1 MADDNTKLT
10 RQELENKEKLEDINE
25 RREKGLINEREH
37 LREVLALGERQI
49 TQATERLKVEEKRA
63 SLLDSDIDKRTRKI
77 ALEERSAKLALEALE
92 AAGASDDELRKQL
105 QTLEQIRKEQDRINS
120 AYSAS
125 VGLAESI
132 ATKLGLSANF
142 QNSFLGSAMSTKS
155 GMEGM
160 TETAGNLITNVK
172 DTAGAFGG
180 IVKSGAAAGAL
191 IEKFVEVTALAV
203 VEADKLRAQFTA
215 VTGEAGGTRDQF
227 INLTLAN
234 TDLAISMEAMM
245 GTQLA
250 LREEFAGF
258 VNQSEATVRSMT
270 LHAATLEKLG
280 VDASTTAAIYNDLS
294 HALGMNQGEMEA
306 TSRELVG
313 LAQATGRSTA
323 TIAAEFQAALPRL
336 AMFGDEATDVFKGLQ
351 DQAMQTGVSVQEL
364 TNIFGAQM
372 DTFEG
377 TARIAGRLN
386 AVMGTD
392 LVSST
397 ELLNA
402 TDDER
407 VQILRERLQLAGMD
421 FENMDRFQQMAIA
434 NAAGIQDVA
443 TASKLFGDSQAEVAM
458 TIGDTNISTAEM
470 EQLAKDATDSFTK
483 LKFAVM
489 QMAVAVQPL
498 VEGFASL
505 VATFVEFSAG
515 VPGGM
520 GGLLSFLTGIAGV
533 LTLFVPGGQVAGAA
547 MIAAAATGG
556 AAMAMA
562 PPVDDAVISG
572 GTVTPI
578 NSRDDVVAAKPGG
591 PIDQMGGLGGGG
603 SDTTLVVKV
612 MLNEREMGEAI
623 VPFIDRRV
631 LGDV

>member
-1 MADDNTKLT
+1 MAEMDPGSVKQV
-10 RQELENKEKLEDINE
+10 QELMTKIRDDSGNAEKYWAQIAILFKTIEDRSATIL
-25 RREKGLINEREH
+25 K
-37 LREVLALGERQI
+37 
-49 TQATERLKVEEKRA
+49 TQLDRA
-63 SLLDSDIDKRTRKI
+63 KLLDSEIDQRTRKI
-77 ALEERSAKLALEALE
+77 ALEERTAQLELERLENAKASAEE
-92 AAGASDDELRKQL
+92 QRKQL
-105 QTLEQIRKEQDRINS
+105 QLLEQIRKEQDRINS
-120 AYSAS
+120 AYNAS
-125 VGLAESI
+125 VGLADSI
-132 ATKLGLSANF
+132 ATKLGISANF
-142 QNSFLGSAMSTKS
+142 QDSFLGSAMSSKD
-155 GMEGM
+155 GMAGM
-160 TETAGNLITNVK
+160 AETASNLGTNIM
-172 DTAGAFGG
+172 DAAGSFGG
-180 IVKSGAAAGAL
+180 IVKSGAAASAL
-191 IEKFVEVTALAV
+191 IEKFVESTVMAV
-203 VEADKLRAQFTA
+203 IEADKLRAQFTA

-250 LREEFAGF
+250 LREAFAGF
-258 VNQSEATVRSMT
+258 ANQSDATVRSMT

-280 VDASTTAAIYNDLS
+280 VDASTTGAIYNDLS
-294 HALGMNQGEMEA
+294 HALGMNQTEMED

-323 TIAAEFQAALPRL
+323 AIASEFQAALPRL
-336 AMFGDEATDVFKGLQ
+336 AMFGDKATDVFKGLQ

-364 TNIFGAQM
+364 TSIFGAQM

-458 TIGDTNISTAEM
+458 TIGDTNVTTAEM
-470 EQLAKDATDSFTK
+470 EELAKNATDSFTK
-483 LKFAVM
+483 LKFAMM
-489 QMAVAVQPL
+489 QMAVAVAPL
-498 VEGFASL
+498 TEGFANM
-505 VATFVEFSAG
+505 VTTFIEFTEG

-533 LTLFVPGGQVAGAA
+533 LTLLIPGGQVAGAA
-547 MIAAAATGG
+547 MIAAAATGVG
-556 AAMAMA
+556 ATAMA
-562 PPVDDAVISG
+562 PAVDDAIIKG

-578 NSRDDVVAAKPGG
+578 NSRDDIVAAKPGG
-591 PIDQMGGLGGGG
+591 PIDKAGGVGGGG
-603 SDTTLVVKV
+603 GDTTLVVKV

-623 VPFIDRRV
+623 VPFIDKRV
-631 LGDV
+631 LGEV